1 MPRPRMKRRIS
12 FSPTVTFYKPQ
23 GVPMKNLEII
33 ELALEEV
40 EALRLKDMER
50 LNQAECAEKMKISQ
64 STFQRILY
72 SAQEKVATAL
82 IKGMAIKIAKLK

>member
-1 MPRPRMKRRIS
+1 MPRPRMERRIS

-23 GVPMKNLEII
+23 GVPMKSLEII
-33 ELALEEV
+33 ELALEEL
-40 EALRLKDMER
+40 EALRLKDMKR

-82 IKGMAIKIAKLK
+82 IKGMAIKINKSK